1 MRISS
6 LIPSILL
13 TFQNDTIDNPKR
25 IANIFNNYFSNIDEK
40 IQAKI
45 KYYIKI
51 TLITLQTKALIPFSS
66 HQQTKKKLN

>member
-40 IQAKI
+40 IQNI
-45 KYYIKI
+45 HIKI